1 MSAPAEYDYV
11 VVGGRVAGASTAMLL
26 ARAGARVLL
35 LERTAYGSDT
45 VSTHA
50 LMRAGVLQLHRWGL
64 LDRVIDAGTPPVRR
78 TVFHYADDDSV
89 QISIRRSPGVPALYA
104 PRRQVL
110 DTVLVD
116 AARAAGVEVRHGTTV
131 IGLMTHGGRVCGVV
145 ARDAA
150 GRELHA
156 RSRVTIGAD
165 GIRSTV
171 ASAVAAPYEAFGA
184 DGGALMYGYYKDFP
198 AEGYEWAYGPGAA
211 AGLIPTND
219 ALTCVFVATTPARLR
234 DVRRREGS
242 EATFERLFGV
252 AAPAHAGRLRAAR
265 RVGRLHGWSGVP
277 AHVRRSWGPG
287 WALVGDAGY
296 FVDPTTTHGMTDAMR
311 DAELL
316 ADALAGTAEG
326 TMSEPT
332 ALAAYQQQRDN
343 LSAQLFGVSNR
354 IAAYDWDLAGLR
366 RLLRE
371 VSSAMSDEVAL
382 LQGRP
387 VGAEEAGLPRFLEAD
402 MPAARG

>member
-1 MSAPAEYDYV
+1 MSVPAEYDYV

-26 ARAGARVLL
+26 ARGGARVLL

-89 QISIRRSPGVPALYA
+89 QISIRRSPGVSALYA

-116 AARAAGVEVRHGTTV
+116 AARAAGVEVWHGTTV

-145 ARDAA
+145 ARDGA

-156 RSRVTIGAD
+156 RARVTIGAD
-165 GIRSTV
+165 GVRSTV
-171 ASAVAAPYEAFGA
+171 ASAVTAPYEAVGA
-184 DGGALMYGYYKDFP
+184 HGGAVMYGYYEDFP

-219 ALTCVFVATTPARLR
+219 ALTCVFVATTPTRLR
-234 DVRRREGS
+234 DVRHREGS
-242 EATFERLFGV
+242 EAAFERLFGV

-296 FVDPTTTHGMTDAMR
+296 FVDPITTHGMTDAMR

-326 TMSEPT
+326 TMSEPS
-332 ALAAYQQQRDN
+332 ALAAYQQQRDE
-343 LSAQLFGVSNR
+343 LSSQLFGVSNR